1 MHAHKKQCRGAI
13 NGLANQSTWGRRVG
27 REALAGLVQ
36 TAVPAWQ
43 GGGAE
48 SDWRAEGAAA
58 VRRAVTVSPEPRLRH
73 LKYAGGSG
81 LKNGAL
87 FGTYMHFPMST
98 AVLVLAY
105 LAIATLRAVFIAP
118 LMESIKAKSHAP

>member
-1 MHAHKKQCRGAI
+1 MHAHKKTNAGGQSVDWRIRAHGGA
-13 NGLANQSTWGRRVG
+13 GWGG
-27 REALAGLVQ
+27 MALAGLVQ

-87 FGTYMHFPMST
+87 FGTYMHFAMCI
-98 AVLVLAY
+98 VVRVLAY
-105 LAIATLRAVFIAP
+105 LAVGTL
-118 LMESIKAKSHAP
+118 

>member
-1 MHAHKKQCRGAI
+1 MHAHKKTNAGGQSVDWQIRAHGGA
-13 NGLANQSTWGRRVG
+13 GWGG
-27 REALAGLVQ
+27 MALAGLVQ

-48 SDWRAEGAAA
+48 SDWRAGGA
-58 VRRAVTVSPEPRLRH
+58 VRRAVTVSPKPRLRH
-73 LKYAGGSG
+73 VEYAGGSG

-98 AVLVLAY
+98 VVLVLAY
-105 LAIATLRAVFIAP
+105 LAVGTGTL
-118 LMESIKAKSHAP
+118 